1 MKDKRTIEITKVN
14 LLGLLFLPVLSIFFI
29 VYYYFWKF
37 PNFDAYIDSPL
48 RLFYLLLLALFSIF
62 IHELIHA
69 IFFAAFSKNGWRD
82 VKIGVLWRKLTP
94 YAHCRKPLLVFQ
106 YRIALLMPG
115 IVLGLVPIIAGMVF
129 GLFFTFFFGAFMLF
143 SAGGDIIIYI
153 MSLKIPKNKM
163 LLDHPTECGFYII
176 DKQENHD

>member
-29 VYYYFWKF
+29 AYFYIWKF

-48 RLFYLLLLALFSIF
+48 RLFYLVLLALFSIF

-69 IFFAAFSKNGWRD
+69 IFFAAFSENGWCD
-82 VKIGVLWRKLTP
+82 VKIGILWRKLTP

-115 IVLGLVPIIAGMVF
+115 IILGLVPMIAGMVF
-129 GLFFTFFFGAFMLF
+129 GKFFTFFFWRFYVVFCRRRHYHLLIEFKDSKKQTAFRPSYRMWIL
-143 SAGGDIIIYI
+143 Y
-153 MSLKIPKNKM
+153 NR
-163 LLDHPTECGFYII
+163 
-176 DKQENHD
+176 